1 MMDAL
6 FLIPCKPLAAGKS
19 RLSAVMTASQRR
31 DFCQSLLEATLVV
44 ARGLVAADRIRVV
57 TADPAAAATG
67 RRSGAG
73 ILHDRF
79 QDLNRAL
86 DAARNAVAD
95 EPHAS
100 LVVLPI
106 DLPFATPGAIR
117 ACVEAS
123 AEVALATDLAD
134 AGTNLLALKRRAA
147 ETFPFSF
154 GPGSLTAHSASARR
168 LNFSLHV
175 SRDPRLTFDIDEPAD
190 LSVLKGDLRD
200 RAMRRQA

>member
-31 DFCQSLLEATLVV
+31 DFCQSLLDATLTV

-57 TADPAAAATG
+57 TADPAAVAVG
-67 RRSGAG
+67 RRFGAE
-73 ILHDRF
+73 ILHDHF

-86 DAARNAVAD
+86 DAARNAVAG
-95 EPHAS
+95 EPHTS

-106 DLPFATPGAIR
+106 DLPFATPEAIR
-117 ACVEAS
+117 ACVEVPAD
-123 AEVALATDLAD
+123 VALATDLAG

-147 ETFPFSF
+147 VAFPFLF
-154 GPGSLTAHSASARR
+154 GPSSLAAHSASARR
-168 LNFSLHV
+168 LKFSLHV
-175 SRDPRLTFDIDEPAD
+175 SRDPRLTFDIDEPVD
-190 LSVLKGDLRD
+190 LPVLNGNLRD
-200 RAMRRQA
+200 RTMRRQA